1 MFGEQGGA
9 EVDPADVGVGNSDY
23 PEASVEEVN
32 EPSTCRDR
40 GCVVGEKCDVVV
52 VVVKVVVVV
61 GGKDNK
67 RKALLKSKYVAVKIP
82 CF

>member
-67 RKALLKSKYVAVKIP
+67 HNVPVKNMYVAMIL
-82 CF
+82 